1 MNKQGKIIVVFGAT
15 GQQGGATARHLLK
28 SGWRVRAV
36 TRDPNKPAA
45 QALAE
50 AGAEVVTADMED
62 RAALDA
68 VIQGAYGVFSV
79 QNFWLPEVGVEGE
92 IRQGTNVADAAKAAN
107 VQHFV
112 FTSVGGA
119 ERDSGI
125 PHFESKWAIEQH
137 IGEVGLPATI
147 LRPAAFMENF
157 TGFGGPRDG
166 VLTSMTR
173 PETPLQLI
181 ATDDIG
187 ALAALAF
194 EYPGEYIG
202 KAIEIA
208 GDSLTTPQVVE
219 LMSRVSGETITFR
232 EMSSDELRQ
241 FGEDGVK
248 MMEWFENEG
257 YKADIPALRRLYPT
271 LHTFEA
277 FLREINWTPAAVPQG
292 RVVVKN

>member
-1 MNKQGKIIVVFGAT
+1 MNKQDKTILVFGAT

-28 SGWRVRAV
+28 NGWQVRTV

-45 QALAE
+45 QALAQ
-50 AGAEVVTADMED
+50 AGAEIVTADMED
-62 RAALDA
+62 RASLDA
-68 VIQGAYGVFSV
+68 VTKGVYGVFSV

-92 IRQGTNVADAAKAAN
+92 VRQGKHVADAAKAAG

-112 FTSVGGA
+112 YTSVGGS

-125 PHFESKWAIEQH
+125 PHFESKWVIEQH
-137 IGEVGLPATI
+137 IGELGLPATI
-147 LRPAAFMENF
+147 LRPVAFMENF

-194 EYPGEYIG
+194 ENPEEYTG

-208 GDSLTTPQVVE
+208 GDSLTIPQMVE
-219 LMSRVSGETITFR
+219 MMSRVSGETITFR
-232 EMSSDELRQ
+232 EMSPDELHQ

-248 MMEWFENEG
+248 MMEWFDKEG
-257 YKADIPALRRLYPT
+257 YKTDIPALRRLYPP
-271 LHTFEA
+271 LHTFEV
-277 FLREINWTPAAVPQG
+277 FLREINWTPSAVPQG
-292 RVVVKN
+292 NWG